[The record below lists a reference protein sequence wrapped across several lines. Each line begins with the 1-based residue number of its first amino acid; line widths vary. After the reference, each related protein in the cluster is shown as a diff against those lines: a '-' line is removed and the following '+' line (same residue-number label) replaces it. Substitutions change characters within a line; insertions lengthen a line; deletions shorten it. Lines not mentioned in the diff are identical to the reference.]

1 MIKYDVCPWDKVKNK
16 SKSKS
21 NTSPLEHD
29 ECIALVAYLDILMK
43 QGKVIAYTHIP
54 QETYTKN
61 FGTMMRNKREGVK
74 KGIPDYLIIFKNH
87 KILFLEIKRV
97 KGGNVSP
104 EQKDWIEKLA
114 GKTTYSG
121 VAKGFEAAK
130 IIIDA
135 MT

>member
-1 MIKYDVCPWDKVKNK
+1 MAPWDKVKNR

-29 ECIALVAYLDILMK
+29 ECIALVAYLDILIK
-43 QGKVIAYTHIP
+43 QGKIIAYTHIP

-74 KGIPDYLIIFKNH
+74 KGIPDYLIITKS
-87 KILFLEIKRV
+87 KILFLEMKRA
-97 KGGNVSP
+97 KGGTISP
-104 EQKDWIEKLA
+104 EQKEWLEKLKDK
-114 GKTTYSG
+114 KTLSG
-121 VAKGFEAAK
+121 VAKGFGEAK
-130 IIIDA
+130 IMIDA